1 MCAVTSAW
9 KQGGHL
15 VNMEVNT
22 AMKNNTILAVE
33 AHGLVKTFGDTR
45 AVDGVSLSIP
55 TGSICAVLGPNG
67 AGKTTTINMLATLSK
82 PDAGNV
88 KIFGYD
94 VVRETHIVRQ
104 LIGLTGQFASIDED
118 LTAME
123 NLMIFGR
130 LYGYSRKDS
139 KRKANEL
146 LEEFGLS
153 DVASRALSKFSG
165 GMRRRLDLAVSLISQ
180 PPLIFLDEPTTGL
193 DPTTRTQ
200 MWQTIRNLVKG
211 GSTVLLTTQYLDEA
225 DQLADNIVVIDKG
238 RVVANDTPDGL
249 KRSVGSSS
257 LHLTVKDADNAA
269 NAAQIIER
277 ILDAKVHL
285 AKASELIAPIDNID
299 KLTDVLTTLKD
310 AGIALSGVNIL
321 QPTLDEVFMALTG
334 EGSKDK
340 MEKN

>member
-1 MCAVTSAW
+1 MEG
-9 KQGGHL
+9 K
-15 VNMEVNT
+15 NM
-22 AMKNNTILAVE
+22 MNNNAILAVE
-33 AHGLVKTFGDTR
+33 AHSLVKTFGDKR
-45 AVDGVSLSIP
+45 AVDGVSLKIP

-67 AGKTTTINMLATLSK
+67 AGKTTTINMLATLLK
-82 PDAGNV
+82 PDAGDV

-94 VVRETHIVRQ
+94 VQRETQIVRQ

-118 LTAME
+118 LTALE
-123 NLMIFGR
+123 NLTIFGR

-139 KRKANEL
+139 KCKANEL

-153 DVASRALSKFSG
+153 DAASRVLSKFSG

-193 DPTTRTQ
+193 DPRTRSQ
-200 MWQTIRNLVKG
+200 MWQTIHNLVKC

-249 KRSVGSSS
+249 KRSVGNSS
-257 LHLTVKDADNAA
+257 LHLTVKDAVNTA

-277 ILDAKVHL
+277 MLDAKVQL
-285 AKASELIAPIDNID
+285 AEASELTAPIDNID
-299 KLTDVLTTLKD
+299 KLTDVLTALKN
-310 AGIALSGVNIL
+310 AGIALSGVNIV
-321 QPTLDEVFMALTG
+321 QPTLDEVFFALTG

-340 MEKN
+340 KEEN

>member
-1 MCAVTSAW
+1 MI
-9 KQGGHL
+9 
-15 VNMEVNT
+15 
-22 AMKNNTILAVE
+22 NNKAILAVE
-33 AHGLVKTFGDTR
+33 VHDLVKSFGENK

-55 TGSICAVLGPNG
+55 TGSICGVLGPNG
-67 AGKTTTINMLATLSK
+67 AGKTTTINMLAALSK

-94 VVRETHIVRQ
+94 VLRETQIVRQ

-118 LTAME
+118 LTALE

-139 KRKANEL
+139 KRRANEL
-146 LEEFGLS
+146 LEEFGLD
-153 DVASRALSKFSG
+153 DVAKRTLSKFSG

-193 DPTTRTQ
+193 DPRTRMQ
-200 MWQTIRNLVKG
+200 MWQTIRNLVKD

-249 KRSVGSSS
+249 KRSVGSNS
-257 LHLTVKDADNAA
+257 LRLIVKDTDNTA
-269 NAAQIIER
+269 NAVQIIER
-277 ILDAKVHL
+277 ILDVKVYL
-285 AKASELIAPIDNID
+285 SETSELIASINNID
-299 KLTDVLTTLKD
+299 KLTDVLMTLKD

-321 QPTLDEVFMALTG
+321 QPTLDEVFFALTG
-334 EGSKDK
+334 EVSKD
-340 MEKN
+340 EKGEN

>member
-1 MCAVTSAW
+1 
-9 KQGGHL
+9 
-15 VNMEVNT
+15 
-22 AMKNNTILAVE
+22 
-33 AHGLVKTFGDTR
+33 
-45 AVDGVSLSIP
+45 
-55 TGSICAVLGPNG
+55 
-67 AGKTTTINMLATLSK
+67 LSK

-94 VVRETHIVRQ
+94 VVRETQIVRQ

-118 LTAME
+118 LTALE

-146 LEEFGLS
+146 LEEFGLI
-153 DVASRALSKFSG
+153 DVANRALSKFSG

-193 DPTTRTQ
+193 DPRTRMQ
-200 MWQTIRNLVKG
+200 MWQLIRNLVKG

-238 RVVANDTPDGL
+238 QVVANDTPDGL

-257 LHLTVKDADNAA
+257 LHLTVKNADNTA

-277 ILDAKVHL
+277 ILDVRVHL
-285 AKASELIAPIDNID
+285 AEASKLIAPIDNTD

-310 AGIALSGVNIL
+310 AGIELSGINIMR
-321 QPTLDEVFMALTG
+321 PTLDEVFFALTG

-340 MEKN
+340 KEEN